1 MLSLTESAFV
11 APGASYAVVL
21 WDRSGFRAQMALT
34 MTMAAVGA
42 SPPVDLAVATRW
54 PSRGIL

>member
-1 MLSLTESAFV
+1 
-11 APGASYAVVL
+11 
-21 WDRSGFRAQMALT
+21 MALT